1 MNEIK
6 NNNLVTFEGVNA
18 KVARADNG
26 LTSLKDEM
34 NRFCKELWRS
44 VNREI
49 REDTDEQ
56 IWIYRGET
64 PKVPL
69 GWSVR
74 IGEILYN
81 LRSALDHLVWQLV
94 LINGQTPGQYNSFP
108 IVSDKSKWDK
118 EKSRKLKGISQK
130 DEEMIRRLQPYTGG
144 INLPFDVSAFWA
156 LHTLCN
162 IDKYRHL
169 ILAAISLDMSNPI
182 FGHDFSPVQG
192 LKGQVYSGKIVKGK
206 VLSCFNNAET
216 EINPSFQIGVSFEK
230 FENIELKKEDRLAE
244 IFSRSLFVRPASTVL
259 CKCLKAVQGALSIFK
274 ATLIKGH
281 TLNY

>member
-18 KVARADNG
+18 KVARADDG
-26 LTSLKDEM
+26 LASLKDEM
-34 NRFCKELWRS
+34 NRFCKELRRS

-56 IWIYRGET
+56 VWIYRGET
-64 PKVPL
+64 PKVPF

-94 LINGQTPGQYNSFP
+94 LANGQTPGQYNSFP

-118 EKSRKLKGISQK
+118 EKTRKLKGISQR

-144 INLPFDVSAFWA
+144 VTLPSFPFDVSAFWA

-162 IDKYRHL
+162 IDKHRHL
-169 ILAAISLDMSNPI
+169 ILAAISLDARKPI
-182 FGHDFSPVQG
+182 FDHDFSPVQG
-192 LKGQVYSGKIVKGK
+192 LKGRVYPGKIVKDK

-216 EINPSFQIGVSFEK
+216 EINPFFQIGVSFER
-230 FENIELKKEDRLAE
+230 FENIELKKEDRLAG
-244 IFSRSLFVRPASTVL
+244 IFSRSLFVSPASTVL
-259 CKCLKAVQGALSIFK
+259 CKCLKAVQGALNIFK
-274 ATLIKGH
+274 ARGR
-281 TLNY
+281 

>member
-6 NNNLVTFEGVNA
+6 NSNSVTFEGVNA
-18 KVARADNG
+18 KVVRADDG
-26 LTSLKDEM
+26 LASLKDEM
-34 NRFCKELWRS
+34 NRFCKELRQL
-44 VNREI
+44 VNREV

-56 IWIYRGET
+56 VWMYRGET

-69 GWSVR
+69 EWSVR

-94 LINGQTPGQYNSFP
+94 LVNGQTPGRHNTFP
-108 IVSDKSKWDK
+108 IVSDKSKWNK
-118 EKSRKLKGISQK
+118 EKSRKLKGISQR

-144 INLPFDVSAFWA
+144 INLPFDVLAFWM
-156 LHTLCN
+156 LHALCN
-162 IDKYRHL
+162 IDKHRHL
-169 ILAAISLDMSNPI
+169 ILAAVSLDMSKPI

-192 LKGQVYSGKIVKGK
+192 LKGRVYSGKIVKGK

-216 EINPSFQIGVSFEK
+216 EINPSFQIGVSFER

-244 IFSRSLFVRPASTVL
+244 IIFPRLFVISANTVL
-259 CKCLKAVQGALSIFK
+259 CKCLKAVQGALNIFK
-274 ATLIKGH
+274 DRGR
-281 TLNY
+281 